1 MRDEVER
8 KLKDSEK
15 IKADQIKDISAKI
28 HEMCQNYTQEFKQI
42 DTSNQKVD
50 LTDKIQ
56 EDIQKDVPKTV
67 STMSQAIQVIESSV
81 RPSDDLPYPQF
92 QNMEAYILKEVNNNI
107 AIVFRM
113 RADNRNDKYLVKII
127 LTEDT

>member
-15 IKADQIKDISAKI
+15 IKADQIKEISSKI

-50 LTDKIQ
+50 LPDKI
-56 EDIQKDVPKTV
+56 
-67 STMSQAIQVIESSV
+67 
-81 RPSDDLPYPQF
+81 
-92 QNMEAYILKEVNNNI
+92 
-107 AIVFRM
+107 
-113 RADNRNDKYLVKII
+113 
-127 LTEDT
+127 